1 MPEPPD
7 KSTDST
13 IAEEQQTTG
22 QEKDSDQSPSSRS
35 STPSTSSVSRSVS
48 PLTPPPTQKTAKSN
62 KRRKITD
69 QEPNAYQLQLLGCLQ
84 SVAQPPPQHEI
95 MVDEYDCF
103 AKSIAEQ
110 IRKLSSG
117 YLRAVAKKQ
126 IQDVLFTIE
135 YGQQQ
140 PGQTISCDQPTYYNM
155 G

>member
-1 MPEPPD
+1 MPELPD

-84 SVAQPPPQHEI
+84 SVAQPPPQLEI
-95 MVDEYDCF
+95 MVDEYELFCKKYSRANQEAF
-103 AKSIAEQ
+103 FW
-110 IRKLSSG
+110 LSQGCSQK
-117 YLRAVAKKQ
+117 AN
-126 IQDVLFTIE
+126 
-135 YGQQQ
+135 
-140 PGQTISCDQPTYYNM
+140 PGCAFYH
-155 G
+155 

>member
-95 MVDEYDCF
+95 MVDEYELFC
-103 AKSIAEQ
+103 KKYS
-110 IRKLSSG
+110 
-117 YLRAVAKKQ
+117 RANQEAFFWLCLGCSQKAS
-126 IQDVLFTIE
+126 
-135 YGQQQ
+135 
-140 PGQTISCDQPTYYNM
+140 PGCVFYH
-155 G
+155 